1 MTEIISLANQKGGV
15 GKTTTTVNLAYA
27 LACLDKEI
35 LVIDMDPQ
43 SNATSGLG
51 IAPENSGKSIYDVMS
66 GKISAHDA
74 IRQTDMEWLD
84 VIPAGHDLAGAEV
97 ELAGIEHR
105 ENVLKTA
112 LSPLRGMYKYIFI
125 DCPPSLGLL
134 TVNALTAS
142 DSVITPIQCEYY
154 AMEGLAYFTDTVS
167 KVKTFLNPSLK
178 IDGGVLTMYDARIN
192 LSNQVRDEIS
202 RYYGARVYKT
212 PVPRNVRLA
221 EAPSFGQSIFT
232 YDPSCRGAIAYFDLA
247 VEFLVRRGAN
257 PKQFEGL
264 KPYIGDGEDDF
275 DYGG

>member
-27 LACLDKEI
+27 LACLDKEV

-43 SNATSGLG
+43 SNASSGLG
-51 IAPENSGKSIYDVMS
+51 IAPEKSVKSIYDVMS
-66 GKISAHDA
+66 GKVSAHDA
-74 IRQTDMEWLD
+74 ICQTDMEWLD
-84 VIPAGHDLAGAEV
+84 VIPASHDLAGAEV
-97 ELAGIEHR
+97 ELAGMQHR

-112 LSPLRGMYKYIFI
+112 LAPLRGMYKYIFI

-134 TVNALTAS
+134 TVNALAAS

-154 AMEGLAYFTDTVS
+154 AMEGLAYFTDTVA
-167 KVKTFLNPSLK
+167 KVKTFLNPALK

-192 LSNQVRDEIS
+192 LSNQVKDEIF
-202 RYYGARVYKT
+202 RYYGERVYKT

-232 YDPSCRGAIAYFDLA
+232 YDPACRGAIAYFDLA
-247 VEFLVRRGAN
+247 VEFLLRRGAN

-264 KPYIGDGEDDF
+264 KPYIGDDGDDF